1 MNLMETMKETQA
13 HKRTASRLYVALAT
27 FTGERAK
34 DAKGVNAM
42 IGVGRASVRKEDAK
56 GFISMNVAQT
66 LNIIRQKVEK
76 VQRLSVSR
84 EFIEACRETA
94 LSKDIND
101 TLAFCEK
108 ALALWDQHKEAI
120 KATAKAA

>member
-1 MNLMETMKETQA
+1 MKETQV
-13 HKRTASRLYVALAT
+13 HKRTAARLYVALAT
-27 FTGERAK
+27 FTGERPK

-42 IGVGRASVRKEDAK
+42 IGVGRASARKEEAK

-84 EFIEACRETA
+84 EFVEACRETA
-94 LSKDIND
+94 LSKDIDD
-101 TLAFCEK
+101 TLIFCEK
-108 ALALWDQHKEAI
+108 ALALWSAHKEAI
-120 KATAKAA
+120 KTLTKAA